1 MGDEA
6 AAMAVKLGLR
16 SYGEKKST
24 YHDNASELFST
35 VPGVPNVAR
44 RRPHGQRSNATFMEL
59 MLHKTTTPP
68 AVAPLQT
75 PVVLATE
82 APPKRSKSNDHVYAK
97 NQVVPIVHDESAP
110 SSREESGQRPR
121 QLGRRLS
128 HEPDAP
134 RALTPASLF
143 ADKCHKLHLVPEPI
157 VVKARAKCRSGRLHL
172 GSYSMGD
179 QLVGALAESLA
190 GIETLTHLN
199 LHGNRLTTASMGEL
213 TPALLGS
220 SVQALDLSWN
230 NLGLGGVVHLLPLLS
245 ASHSPLLELN
255 LENNL
260 LGDKPIVLLAN
271 ALADSPQ
278 LQTLN
283 LTRCNIGHEG
293 AMALGSAL
301 KYVLALT
308 SLHLSWNKI
317 RGAGAAHLARGLQHC
332 STLRTLDLSWN
343 SFGSLA
349 SSEALVALCDALQ
362 MNKVLTHLDVSHNR
376 LRAGDCD
383 SLGAALAS
391 NQTLRGLHLAG
402 NDVEVD
408 AYGFVLPNATPNDP
422 ALAHIFTRIGD
433 AGSHVDR
440 PFVWE
445 KRSNC
450 WLCEHWVET
459 RLLWRQSGQRPKSVV
474 VRAEFD
480 YWKPHHLCPSATEPN
495 VWEVY
500 RMVPPGTSQFF
511 FVVDDAVVTTDAH
524 VTAPF
529 QSRLWG
535 GVKNRPRDLELPHQS
550 LVNTL
555 CVVGD
560 DASASKALPRLA
572 TPAPGRVD
580 DWFPKSVFASYHQD
594 TASVLAEAFEVDWS
608 TSRLSRMAK
617 EAGHVDA
624 LKAVLSSHFALLK
637 DVFRHYATSGGA
649 DPFTLASNAF
659 ADFLADA
666 DIVDANTCTRAEAE
680 MCFIAASSSGPK
692 LKWNTRRSLIRFQ
705 FLEALVALAS
715 SKFLKSKRAP
725 TVAAAVQLLIE
736 QHVTRATWH
745 DSQTYRGAAL
755 HTPALDAILKD
766 HLHVLK
772 ELFTLFAGSIDV
784 GDGRGKRLSYAE
796 FVSLCE
802 QAQIIDEGLATRDVK
817 LALMRAKETEVFDAT
832 GDGEEWKKIGFPEFL
847 EACARLADAKDLGP
861 FYQRVKSSVFT
872 HGTAPSDVVA
882 HNFLQVHSTLP
893 RDWAPNTGD
902 VALKLP
908 IVLKLLCVPV
918 LRARK
923 LPMAPLLV
931 KQISLV
937 AAKLAGISIA

>member
-6 AAMAVKLGLR
+6 TAMAVKLGLR

-35 VPGVPNVAR
+35 VPGVPTVAR
-44 RRPHGQRSNATFMEL
+44 RRPHRQRSNSTFMEL
-59 MLHKTTTPP
+59 MLHKTPPAVAPIKTPP
-68 AVAPLQT
+68 AVAVPE
-75 PVVLATE
+75 TE
-82 APPKRSKSNDHVYAK
+82 SKQRGRTSEHVYAK
-97 NQVVPIVHDESAP
+97 NQVVPLDHPESAP
-110 SSREESGQRPR
+110 SSREESR
-121 QLGRRLS
+121 QQQCHVSRRLS
-128 HEPDAP
+128 HEPAAP

-143 ADKCHKLHLVPEPI
+143 ADKCHKLQLVPEPI
-157 VVKARAKCRSGRLHL
+157 IAKAREKCCNGRLHL

-190 GIETLTHLN
+190 SIETLTNLN
-199 LHGNRLTTASMGEL
+199 LHGNRLTTASMSEL
-213 TPALLGS
+213 TPALLRS

-260 LGDKPIVLLAN
+260 LGDKPVVLLAN

-283 LTRCNIGHEG
+283 LTRCNIGHQG

-332 STLRTLDLSWN
+332 ATLRTLDLSWN
-343 SFGSLA
+343 SFGSLT

-362 MNKVLTHLDVSHNR
+362 LNKVLTHLDVSYNR
-376 LRAGDCD
+376 LRNGDCD

-402 NDVEVD
+402 NDLEAD

-422 ALAHIFTRIGD
+422 ALAHIFTRIG
-433 AGSHVDR
+433 ANSHVDR

-459 RLLWRQSGQRPKSVV
+459 RLVWRQGGQRPKSVV
-474 VRAEFD
+474 LRAEFD
-480 YWKPHHLCPSATEPN
+480 YWKPHHLFPSAIEPS
-495 VWEVY
+495 VWEVF

-511 FVVDDAVVTTDAH
+511 FVVDDAVVTTDVH
-524 VTAPF
+524 VTAQF

-535 GVKNRPRDLELPHQS
+535 GVSNRPRDLELPSQS
-550 LVNTL
+550 LVNT
-555 CVVGD
+555 VSIVRD
-560 DASASKALPRLA
+560 DASGSKALPRLA

-594 TASVLAEAFEVDWS
+594 TASVLNDAFEVDWS
-608 TSRLSRMAK
+608 TSRLPKMAK

-637 DVFRHYATSGGA
+637 GVFRHYATSGGA
-649 DPFTLASNAF
+649 DPFTLGSNAF
-659 ADFLADA
+659 ADFLTDA
-666 DIVDANTCTRAEAE
+666 DIVDTNTCTRAEVE

-692 LKWNTRRSLIRFQ
+692 LKWNTRRSLFRFQ

-725 TVAAAVQLLIE
+725 TIVAAVQLMID

-745 DSQTYRGAAL
+745 DTQTYRGAAL
-755 HTPALDAILKD
+755 HTPALDVVFKD
-766 HLHVLK
+766 HLYVLK
-772 ELFTLFAGSIDV
+772 ELFGLFAGSIDI

-796 FVSLCE
+796 FLSLCE

-817 LALMRAKETEVFDAT
+817 LALVRAKETEVFDAN
-832 GDGEEWKKIGFPEFL
+832 GDGEEWKKIGFSEFL
-847 EACARLADAKDLGP
+847 EACARLADAKDLCP
-861 FYQRVKSSVFT
+861 FYQRVKSSVYT

-882 HNFLQVHSTLP
+882 YNFLQVHSTPLK
-893 RDWAPNTGD
+893 DWAPTTGD

-908 IVLKLLCVPV
+908 VVLKLLCVPV

-937 AAKLAGISIA
+937 AAKLAGIAIA